1 MNLVAVAAGVF
12 LLRSVEHRLVY
23 SAGEELR
30 IAAAEV
36 ADKLDRLLFERY
48 GDAHMM
54 AQALALRP
62 SDTAYLT
69 SYVGWMKTNHAPVY
83 AWLGVTDSRGMMIT
97 ATESSLRGQ
106 DFSRTGWFQRVSQ
119 TKTIQVDDVALHE
132 GEGET
137 ESVAFSAPMLDAE
150 GNLSGIITS
159 RVPVSILEEVTT
171 GTLRSL
177 EARPEFAGAVVFQ
190 MVTDQGRVFV
200 DSDLRRNRSFSQRD
214 SGALSSRAVPL
225 GDLGFVEEQSHGHA
239 IVMGFARTKGFGQF
253 PGLGWHV
260 LVRMDRDRILEPILS
275 ILWKVSLM
283 GAVVW
288 VPMVVLLFWSTS
300 HLRAEYRQVQQESSW
315 ARAAEAALL
324 QSHWA
329 NASRNSSSR
338 NATVSITIAASGNT
352 WPAEKHTSS
361 TDGLKYRPCAVPDRN
376 FPLNSRFHRFGSETR
391 YFSAPSFGTSPSAG
405 RRTRN

>member
-30 IAAAEV
+30 IAAAGV

-62 SDTAYLT
+62 SDTAYLS

-83 AWLGVTDSRGMMIT
+83 AWLGVTDSRGMMIA

-150 GNLSGIITS
+150 GNLSGIVSS
-159 RVPVSILEEVTT
+159 RVPVSVLEEVTT

-200 DSDLRRNRSFSQRD
+200 DSDLRRNRAISRRD
-214 SGALSSRAVPL
+214 SGALSPRTAPL
-225 GDLGFVEEQSHGHA
+225 GDLGFVEEQSHGQA
-239 IVMGFARTKGFGQF
+239 IVTGFARTKGVWSVSRIRMAC
-253 PGLGWHV
+253 PGAHGSRSHPRADPFHIMEGGFDGRGRVGSHGRPFV
-260 LVRMDRDRILEPILS
+260 LVDLTTSGRNTDRCNRKAPGHGQR
-275 ILWKVSLM
+275 K
-283 GAVVW
+283 
-288 VPMVVLLFWSTS
+288 P
-300 HLRAEYRQVQQESSW
+300 
-315 ARAAEAALL
+315 
-324 QSHWA
+324 
-329 NASRNSSSR
+329 
-338 NATVSITIAASGNT
+338 
-352 WPAEKHTSS
+352 
-361 TDGLKYRPCAVPDRN
+361 
-376 FPLNSRFHRFGSETR
+376 R
-391 YFSAPSFGTSPSAG
+391 YFRARSAREPSWK
-405 RRTRN
+405 RRWMRWSRPTQRVL